1 MIKYDQ
7 WIGMD
12 RYCLAN
18 PRPSAPMSRA
28 IRAEDCQLASQVF
41 AFVGEKKT
49 GTLEDPMEF
58 LVKTMEIPINIHF
71 CQ

>member
-1 MIKYDQ
+1 
-7 WIGMD
+7 
-12 RYCLAN
+12 
-18 PRPSAPMSRA
+18 MSRA